1 MTQRVVITG
10 FGMVS
15 PLANSAE
22 ETWEKIKAGQSGVG
36 PITLFDASN
45 YAVKIAAEVKNF
57 DAANYMP
64 AKEVRRRDRYQQFAV
79 AAAMQAIEH
88 AKFKLETDEQR
99 ERAGVFIGSAV
110 GGVSHYFE
118 QSIMLHETG
127 DPRRVTPF
135 GVPMLMPNGASGMVS
150 IEIGAMGPSYTP
162 TSACATGADCI
173 GTAYDYIRRGRLDY
187 ALAGAGEAPI
197 IPIGVAAFDRI
208 GACSRRNDT
217 PHESIRPFAGDRDG
231 LVFAEGAGVL
241 VMESLEAAQ
250 ARGATIYGEVLGY
263 GSTSDAFHITAP
275 HPEAKG
281 AINAMRLALN
291 DANVSPQDV
300 DYINAHGTA
309 TQLNDSAET
318 MAVKAVF
325 GEHAYKVPMSSTKS
339 MTGHGMGMT
348 GAIEAIFV
356 VQAMRDSILP
366 PTINLHTPDPA
377 CDLDYVPN
385 TARSQ
390 TVNVAMSNSFGFGG
404 HNVSLIFK
412 RFQG

>member
-1 MTQRVVITG
+1 MTRRVVITG

-15 PLANSAE
+15 PLANTAG
-22 ETWEKIKAGQSGVG
+22 ETWEKIKQGQSGIG
-36 PITLFDASN
+36 PITLFDATN

-57 DAANYMP
+57 DPTQYMP
-64 AKEVRRRDRYQQFAV
+64 AKEVRRRDRYQHFVV
-79 AAAMQAIEH
+79 AAAMQAVEH
-88 AKFKLETDEQR
+88 AGLKLETDEAR
-99 ERAGVFIGSAV
+99 ESAGVFIGSAV
-110 GGVSHYFE
+110 GGVSSYYE
-118 QSIMLHETG
+118 QATMLHDTH

-135 GVPMLMPNGASGMVS
+135 GVPMLMVDGGSGMVS

-162 TSACATGADCI
+162 TSACASGTDSI
-173 GTAYDYIRRGRLDY
+173 GTAFDLIRLGRLDY
-187 ALAGAGEAPI
+187 ALAGAGDAPI
-197 IPIGVAAFDRI
+197 MPLGIAAFDRI

-217 PHESIRPFAGDRDG
+217 PHESVRPFAGDRDG

-241 VMESLEAAQ
+241 VLEALETAQ
-250 ARGATIYGEVLGY
+250 ARGATIYAEIVGY
-263 GSTSDAFHITAP
+263 GSTSDAYHITAP

-281 AINAMRLALN
+281 AINAMKAALK
-291 DANVSPQDV
+291 DARVNVDEV

-318 MAVKAVF
+318 AAVKSVF
-325 GEHAYKVPMSSTKS
+325 GQQAYHIPMSSTKS

-356 VQAMRDSILP
+356 VQSMQDHILP
-366 PTINLHTPDPA
+366 PTINLHVSDPE

-385 TARSQ
+385 VAREKKI
-390 TVNVAMSNSFGFGG
+390 NVAMSNSFGFGG

-412 RFQG
+412 RFEG